1 MTQPL
6 KIQIKLLSEN
16 AKLPIYSTFGSA
28 GCDFFAQEDFTIE
41 PTKVTAEMPDEV
53 QERLASSIASC
64 FVSLIHDKEDVYDVA
79 NSLAEDIKFAIEDT
93 KYNFQLGHKS
103 TPSGIAF
110 GIPVNSNIE
119 LEIRSK
125 SGLAFK
131 LNVHA
136 FNGTLDEDYKQELSI
151 LLYNLTSE
159 PVHFKKGEKVAQG
172 VFKQIIQPN
181 WDVVDE
187 LNPEEFSSIGRNQNN
202 AILTNQRTGG
212 YGSTGKTQE
221 GDTFI

>member
-6 KIQIKLLSEN
+6 KIQVKLLNDN
-16 AKLPIYSTFGSA
+16 AKLPVYSTFGSA

-53 QERLASSIASC
+53 YERLASSIASS
-64 FVSLIHDKEDVYDVA
+64 FVSLIHDKDDVYDVA
-79 NSLAEDIKFAIEDT
+79 NSIAEEIKFAIEDT

-103 TPSGIAF
+103 TPSGLAF
-110 GIPVNSNIE
+110 GIPINSNIE

-136 FNGTLDEDYKQELSI
+136 FNGTLDEDFNQELSI
-151 LLYNLTSE
+151 LMYNLTSE
-159 PVHFKKGEKVAQG
+159 PVHFKKGEKIAQG
-172 VFKQIIQPN
+172 VFKQIIQAN
-181 WDVVDE
+181 WNEVTEIDSEV
-187 LNPEEFSSIGRNQNN
+187 LSSIGRQHNK
-202 AILTNQRTGG
+202 AILENQRTGG

>member
-41 PTKVTAEMPDEV
+41 PTKVTADMNNDTLEDLTNDIQSALYTLQDNDDVVSTSEA
-53 QERLASSIASC
+53 LARAI
-64 FVSLIHDKEDVYDVA
+64 KE
-79 NSLAEDIKFAIEDT
+79 AIEGT

-103 TPSGIAF
+103 TPSGVAF

-159 PVHFKKGEKVAQG
+159 PVHFKRGEKIAQG

-181 WDVVDE
+181 WDVVAE
-187 LNPEEFSSIGRNQNN
+187 INPEEFSSIGRNQNN
-202 AILTNQRTGG
+202 AILANQRTGG

>member
-1 MTQPL
+1 MTHPL

-41 PTKVTAEMPDEV
+41 PTKVTADM
-53 QERLASSIASC
+53 SSDTLEDLTSDIQSA
-64 FVSLIHDKEDVYDVA
+64 LYTLQDNEDVVGTSEA
-79 NSLAEDIKFAIEDT
+79 LARAIKEAIEGT

-103 TPSGIAF
+103 TPSGVAF

-159 PVHFKKGEKVAQG
+159 PVHFKKGEKIAQG

-181 WDVVDE
+181 WDVVTE
-187 LNPEEFSSIGRNQNN
+187 INPEEFNSIGRDSNN
-202 AILTNQRTGG
+202 AILANQRTGG